1 MRLLQ
6 SYSVVRNLTNY
17 VFRSRFSTNPQL
29 VLKARPAVGA
39 RALRFAHISNW
50 IEQKLTKEFEKV
62 LVLPNMEDIII
73 DVLTPTPVDF
83 E

>member
-1 MRLLQ
+1 ML
-6 SYSVVRNLTNY
+6 VVR
-17 VFRSRFSTNPQL
+17 FRSNPQL

-50 IEQKLTKEFEKV
+50 IEQRLIKEFEKV

-73 DVLTPTPVDF
+73 DVMSPTPTEF